1 MNNTLLSPRAFR
13 KQSIREQVELQTI
26 NFSNWR
32 GYRQEDISPRD
43 KLKLKKKNI
52 LLLKKLLSNFD
63 KYYVYSDDS
72 RAYRKGKEQQDEIEK
87 LVKEIGKD
95 GSKIYKK
102 FFEQNE
108 GDKDDL
114 YSDIP
119 HHVYRTTRNI
129 SERELKRTR

>member
-52 LLLKKLLSNFD
+52 L
-63 KYYVYSDDS
+63 
-72 RAYRKGKEQQDEIEK
+72 A
-87 LVKEIGKD
+87 
-95 GSKIYKK
+95 
-102 FFEQNE
+102 
-108 GDKDDL
+108 
-114 YSDIP
+114 
-119 HHVYRTTRNI
+119 
-129 SERELKRTR
+129 